1 MIKLKRN
8 YAEFKQLVSSKS
20 LQIFVGD
27 IRSDF
32 YNLLAI
38 DGPVTYECNVAK
50 DGGADQLD
58 FESTLASGITNKI
71 SSEPDWDDFV
81 VTFPTTTTELHTY
94 KKNNVT
100 VQTVLVTYENS
111 SRSTITRIQKTR
123 V

>member
-1 MIKLKRN
+1 MVKLKRN

-38 DGPVTYECNVAK
+38 DGPVTYECNIAK

-58 FESTLASGITNKI
+58 YEANIAPSVTSKI
-71 SSEPDWDDFV
+71 STEPDWDDFL
-81 VTFPTTTTELHTY
+81 VTFPSSTQELHTY
-94 KKNNVT
+94 KRNNVT
-100 VQTVLVTYENS
+100 VQTVLTTYTS
-111 SRSTITRIQKTR
+111 AAKSQISRIQKTR

>member
-1 MIKLKRN
+1 MIKLKRD
-8 YAEFKQLVSSKS
+8 YQTFKQLVIDKS
-20 LQIFVGD
+20 LQVFVGD

-32 YNLLAI
+32 YNLLAV
-38 DGPVTYECNVAK
+38 DGPVTYESNIAK

-58 FESTLASGITNKI
+58 YENNLANSVTSKI
-71 SSEPDWDDFV
+71 SQEPDWDDFI
-81 VTFPTTTTELHTY
+81 VTFPTSSSELHTY

-111 SRSTITRIQKTR
+111 SRSTITRIQKTS